1 MAKYQY
7 VVLTKATPGK
17 EDEFHEWYDAQHLPD
32 CVNVPG
38 VVSARRYRLLNAVG
52 PNGPEDFEFCS
63 LAIYEME
70 TDDPVEV
77 GRQMSAMAGSPAM
90 PLTDALDRAASV
102 KVVAVAA
109 GQASGGKGNE
119 KT

>member
-7 VVLTKATPGK
+7 VVLTKATPGQ
-17 EDEFHEWYDAQHLPD
+17 EEAFHDWYDAQHLPD
-32 CVNVPG
+32 CVRVPG

-52 PNGPEDFEFCS
+52 AAGPEDFEYCS

-70 TDDPVEV
+70 TDDPVAV
-77 GRQMSAMAGSPAM
+77 GRQMGAMAGSPAM

-102 KVVAVAA
+102 KIVAVAA
-109 GQASGGKGNE
+109 GEASGGKGNE
-119 KT
+119 TG